1 MISDYFKL
9 SLNNLKQRG
18 LRSWLTMLGIFIGI
32 AAVVSLISLG
42 QGLQSAINDQFQTLG
57 ADKITITAGSGFSGP
72 PGSGFSTAKLTPHD
86 VDLIKKVSGV
96 KNIATMAFKQ
106 AKVIYRD
113 EIKYTFVYGL
123 PLEEGTREIVESM
136 NNVKITEGKKLKQG
150 DKNTVVITKNIAE
163 GEFFKKSVNIRDK
176 LMIQNKE
183 FTVVGILSTMGNPV
197 DDSSL
202 WMSLDDYKNLFD
214 EKDPIS
220 VILIQVDSGSDVS
233 AVAERIKDVMRRDR
247 NLKKGEEDFR
257 VQTSAQLQESFANVF
272 GIVQAVL
279 IGIAAISLVV
289 GGIGIMNTMY
299 TSVLERT
306 KEIGIMK
313 AIGARNSDILLIFLI
328 ESGLLGLAGG
338 LIGVTIGMGI
348 SKLVE
353 IVALNMLG
361 TNLLKTSFSPILVI
375 GSLLFSLIVGSL
387 SGILPA
393 IQASRLK
400 PVDALRYE

>member
-42 QGLQSAINDQFQTLG
+42 QGLQGAINDQFQTLG
-57 ADKITITAGSGFSGP
+57 ADKITVVAGSGFGGP
-72 PGSGFSTAKLTPHD
+72 PGSSYTSAKLTRHD
-86 VDLIKKVSGV
+86 IYLIERVPEV
-96 KNIATMAFKQ
+96 KRTAVFSFKQ
-106 AKVIYRD
+106 GKVEYKGEVR
-113 EIKYTFVYGL
+113 YTYVDAI
-123 PLEEGTREIVESM
+123 PLEEESKKLVESM
-136 NNVKITEGKKLKQG
+136 HNINIVEGRELKAEEE
-150 DKNTVVITKNIAE
+150 KSVIITKNIAE
-163 GEFFKKSVNIRDK
+163 GKFFKKPVGVRDK
-176 LMIQNKE
+176 ILIENDE
-183 FTVVGILSTMGNPV
+183 FRVVGVMGAIGNPV

-202 WMSLDDYKNLFD
+202 WISIPNYESIFD
-214 EKDPIS
+214 EKDPIG
-220 VILIQVDSGSDVS
+220 IIIAQVDSGANVIK
-233 AVAERIKDVMRRDR
+233 VAENIEKEMRHDR
-247 NLKKGEEDFR
+247 KQKEGEEDFR
-257 VQTSAQLQESFANVF
+257 VQTSGQLAKSFTDVF

-328 ESGLLGLAGG
+328 ESGLLGVAGG
-338 LIGVTIGMGI
+338 LIGVIIGISI

-353 IVALNMLG
+353 IAALNMLG
-361 TNLLKTSFSPILVI
+361 SNLLKTSVSPVLII
-375 GSLLFSLIVGSL
+375 GALLFSFIVGSL

>member
-42 QGLQSAINDQFQTLG
+42 QGLQSAINEQFETLG

-72 PGSGFSTAKLTPHD
+72 PGSGFSTAKLTQHD
-86 VDLIKKVSGV
+86 IDIIKKVSGV

-106 AKVIYRD
+106 AKVVYRN
-113 EIKYTFVYGL
+113 EIKYTYVYGL
-123 PLEEGTREIVESM
+123 PLEEETRKIVESM
-136 NNVKITEGKKLKQG
+136 NNVDIAEGRRLKQG
-150 DKNTVVITKNIAE
+150 DKNTVVITKNLAE
-163 GEFFKKSVNIRDK
+163 GDFYKKPVHLRDRI
-176 LMIQNKE
+176 LIEGKE
-183 FTVVGILSTMGNPV
+183 FTVVGILDTMGNPV

-202 WMSLDDYKNLFD
+202 WVSIDDYKDLFE
-214 EKDPIS
+214 EKEPIGI
-220 VILIQVDSGSDVS
+220 ILVQVDSSSDVS
-233 AVAERIKDVMRRDR
+233 VVAERIKDVMRRDR
-247 NLKKGEEDFR
+247 NLDKGEEDFR

-328 ESGLLGLAGG
+328 ESGLLGVAGG
-338 LIGVTIGMGI
+338 LIGVIIGMGI

-361 TNLLKTSFSPILVI
+361 TSLLKTSFSPTLII
-375 GSLLFSLIVGSL
+375 GALLFSFVVGSL